1 MGRGVIM
8 EKNTILG
15 TDIVVHIA
23 LLVKDIK
30 KTSKAYADFFG
41 VEVPEAVWTAPYEQ
55 SQTEYQGNPVESR
68 ALHCFFKIGNL
79 EVELIQPD
87 DKPST
92 WREHLDK
99 HGEGFHHI
107 ASVVNGLKQIIA
119 DMESR
124 NMPLVQK
131 GEYNGGRYAYMD
143 TFDEL
148 KVMIELLEN
157 D

>member
-1 MGRGVIM
+1 MS
-8 EKNTILG
+8 NSILG

-23 LLVKDIK
+23 LVVKDIK
-30 KTSKAYADFFG
+30 KTSDAYAKFFG
-41 VEVPEAVWTAPYEQ
+41 VDIPEAQWTPPYEQ
-55 SQTEYQGNPVESR
+55 SQAEYDGEPVESR

-79 EVELIQPD
+79 EIELIQPD
-87 DKPST
+87 ENPNST
-92 WREHLDK
+92 WRNHLDT

-107 ASVVNGLKQIIA
+107 ALVVNGLKQIIA
-119 DMESR
+119 DMESK

-131 GEYNGGRYAYMD
+131 GEYEGGRYAYMD

-148 KVMIELLEN
+148 KLMLELLEN